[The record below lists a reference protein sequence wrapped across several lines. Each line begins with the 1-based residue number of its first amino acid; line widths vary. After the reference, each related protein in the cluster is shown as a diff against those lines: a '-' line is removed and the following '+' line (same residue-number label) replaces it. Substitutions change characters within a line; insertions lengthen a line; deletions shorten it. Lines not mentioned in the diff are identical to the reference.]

1 MNEKRLEVLR
11 RVERGEVSIE
21 DGARMLEALDRGKP
35 LELSK
40 PITVEGIAQPIL
52 PVRLSEPIPQPAI
65 LVSIPEPI
73 PPAAE
78 VVSPFSGNDHKPPEE
93 DDARIKYWRRW
104 WLLPFGL
111 GILIMVLG
119 AYWMYLGYLAAG
131 LSWGFW
137 LSWIPFGLGVLIIAI
152 AARSRTARWL
162 HVRIHQKP
170 GERPQNI
177 NISMP
182 LPLHFSAWFL
192 HTFAHWMPAETR
204 AKHLDEALIMLDQA
218 ISSDAPLHVQVDED
232 DEQVEV
238 YIG

>member
-21 DGARMLEALDRGKP
+21 DGSQMLEALDRGEP
-35 LELSK
+35 LDLSK
-40 PITVEGIAQPIL
+40 PVTREGTAQPI
-52 PVRLSEPIPQPAI
+52 IP
-65 LVSIPEPI
+65 VSITEPS
-73 PPAAE
+73 PPAAAI
-78 VVSPFSGNDHKPPEE
+78 VSPFSGKNDEPPGEY
-93 DDARIKYWRRW
+93 DARINYWRRW
-104 WLLPFGL
+104 WLLPFGI
-111 GILIMVLG
+111 GILILVLG

-192 HTFAHWMPAETR
+192 HTFGRWMPAETR
-204 AKHLDEALIMLDQA
+204 AKHLDEALEMLDQA